1 MSVNQE
7 RNKQNKL
14 EKPEKKPLGNQKQ
27 KLENQKKTR
36 KTQNKTGKPETNV
49 SSI

>member
-14 EKPEKKPLGNQKQ
+14 ENQKKTPRKPEK

-36 KTQNKTGKPETNV
+36 NPQNKTGKPETNV